1 MRRRK
6 ERAGAAV
13 VEATLVAL
21 AFIVT
26 LIGAIDVAQF
36 LFFHQVLRER
46 VRAGVRYAVTH
57 SYEPAVLRNH
67 VLWNSPS
74 VQDRPGL
81 FGLTPAM
88 VTINRYDEGAEAD
101 RIEVRIDNYPVQL
114 FTPWLAGR
122 TMAPVFRAVEPVESL
137 GAPD

>member
-1 MRRRK
+1 MTP
-6 ERAGAAV
+6 RAKRPGATV

-46 VRAGVRYAVTH
+46 VRAGVRHAVTH
-57 SYEPAVLRNH
+57 SYEPAVLRNYI
-67 VLWNSPS
+67 LWNSPAA
-74 VQDRPGL
+74 QERPGL

-88 VTINRYDEGAEAD
+88 VAINRFDEGAEAD
-101 RIEVRIDNYPVQL
+101 RIEVRIENYPVRL